1 LVVGSPLDYWR
12 LAEVF
17 SACLVLCIF
26 LVACGLLHNYKL
38 NYIVKMFGLEVWKV
52 ALQHSVGVLT

>member
-1 LVVGSPLDYWR
+1 MFGFLYFFWLFVVYY
-12 LAEVF
+12 
-17 SACLVLCIF
+17 IIY
-26 LVACGLLHNYKL
+26 NL